1 MNISLFLRFF
11 LPLLAVLAVIA
22 VALTPVADNLITR
35 WFQHDVEIRSR
46 LIFNSIHDSLLVL
59 ARQTSRREME
69 GLFERIAGDE
79 RVMAVGWCDGAGKL
93 QRTSKAWPKKFDCP
107 AARAGGQPTFRI
119 EAHERG
125 KVLLATFPIS
135 GEDASLGRL
144 LILHDMSF
152 AAGRSL
158 DARLYL
164 MTFLVLL
171 GLAVAGITVL
181 IARLTLRGWIR
192 SVRQSLQ
199 APLGSFTPGKDPQ
212 LAPVIGEIRQ
222 LLRDLDISRRTAT
235 GIRVDWSPDTLRRVL
250 ESELPNV
257 QVIAVSN
264 REPYIHNHGPDGKI
278 TLQHPASGLVTALE
292 PVMQACRGVWIAHGS
307 GSADRDTVDGAD
319 RIAVP
324 PGTPLYTLR
333 RIWLS
338 DEEQDG
344 YYYGLANEGLW
355 PLCHITYVR
364 PVFRQ
369 SDWEQYV
376 AVNRKF
382 ADAVVA
388 EAAHPDPVVLVHD
401 YHFALV
407 PRMIREKLPQ
417 ATVIAFWHIP
427 WPNSEVF
434 GICPWREKIVDGLLG
449 SSVIGFH
456 TQLHCNNFIETADRF
471 IECHIDR
478 EQATISVGGHAAL
491 VRPYP
496 ISIAWPPS
504 PLENLPPAPEC
515 RAGVLARYG
524 LPADTLLG
532 VGVERFDFTKGIPD
546 RFRAV
551 EILFEQ
557 YPEWIGRF
565 VLLQVAAPSRSKLAA
580 YQEIRKESAAVAER
594 INARFARGAYKPI
607 ILVVQHHEP
616 EQVYE
621 LFRAADL
628 AIVSSLHD
636 GMNLVAKEF
645 VAARDDEQGVLI
657 LSNFAGASRELLEAL
672 IVNPFDAR
680 ATADA
685 IDRALRMPSD
695 QKRERMRLMR
705 ESVRENNVYYWA
717 GRMLLDASRIRK
729 RNRIESNI
737 ASVGNRGASDA

>member
-1 MNISLFLRFF
+1 MNVGLFLRFF
-11 LPLLAVLAVIA
+11 VPLLAVLAVTAA
-22 VALTPVADNLITR
+22 VLTPAADRLIIR
-35 WFQHDVEIRSR
+35 WFRYDVEMRSR
-46 LIFNSIHDSLLVL
+46 LIFNSIQESLSAL
-59 ARQTSRREME
+59 AQRKAWREMDV
-69 GLFERIAGDE
+69 LFERIATDE
-79 RVMAVGWCDGAGKL
+79 RVMAIGWCDGAGRL
-93 QRTSKAWPKKFDCP
+93 QRANKAWPKQFGCVETGADREP
-107 AARAGGQPTFRI
+107 LFRSEI
-119 EAHERG
+119 YERG
-125 KVLLATFPIS
+125 TVLRAAFRLS
-135 GEDASLGRL
+135 GEDPALGRL

-152 AAGRSL
+152 AVGRSF

-164 MTFLVLL
+164 TGFLVLL
-171 GLAVAGITVL
+171 GLAVAGVTVL
-181 IARLTLRGWIR
+181 IARLTLHGWIR
-192 SVRQSLQ
+192 SVRKSLR
-199 APLGSFTPGKDPQ
+199 APLGSFTPGPDPQ

-235 GIRVDWSPDTLRRVL
+235 GIRVDWSPDTLRRAL

-257 QVIAVSN
+257 QVIIASN
-264 REPYIHNHGPDGKI
+264 REPYIHNFGPNNEI

-292 PVMQACRGVWIAHGS
+292 PVMRACGGIWIAHGS
-307 GSADRDTVDGAD
+307 GTADRHTVDKFD

-324 PGTPLYTLR
+324 PEAPHYTLR
-333 RIWLS
+333 RVWLS
-338 DEEQDG
+338 EAEQEG

-355 PLCHITYVR
+355 ALCHITFVR
-364 PVFRQ
+364 PAFRE

-382 ADAVVA
+382 ADAIVA
-388 EAAHPDPVVLVHD
+388 EAMRPDPIVLVHD
-401 YHFALV
+401 YHLALV
-407 PRMIREKLPQ
+407 PRMVREKMPQ
-417 ATVIAFWHIP
+417 ATIIAFWHIP

-449 SSVIGFH
+449 SSVVGFH

-478 EQATISVGGHAAL
+478 EQATVSVGGHATL

-496 ISIAWPPS
+496 ISIAWPPL
-504 PLENLPPAPEC
+504 PLANLPPAPEC
-515 RAGVLARYG
+515 RAAVLARYG

-551 EILFEQ
+551 EILLEL

-565 VLLQVAAPSRSKLAA
+565 VFLQVAAPSRSKLAA
-580 YQEIRKESAAVAER
+580 YQDVQKESAAIADQ
-594 INARFARGAYKPI
+594 INARFSRGAYKPI
-607 ILVVQHHEP
+607 ILVAQHHEP

-621 LFRAADL
+621 LFRAADVV
-628 AIVSSLHD
+628 IVSSLHD

-645 VAARDDEQGVLI
+645 VAARDDERGVLI
-657 LSNFAGASRELLEAL
+657 LSNFAGAARELLEAL

-685 IDRALRMPSD
+685 IDRALRMPPD
-695 QKRERMRLMR
+695 QQRERMRLMR
-705 ESVRENNVYYWA
+705 ESVSENNVFYWA

-729 RNRIESNI
+729 RSRIESNI
-737 ASVGNRGASDA
+737 ASVSEQEAKNA

>member
-1 MNISLFLRFF
+1 MNARLFARFLF
-11 LPLLAVLAVIA
+11 PLLTVLAVMA
-22 VALTPVADNLITR
+22 AALTPITDSLIAR
-35 WFQHDVEIRSR
+35 WFQYDVEVRSR
-46 LIFNSIHDSLLVL
+46 LIFNSIQEPLVAL
-59 ARQTSRREME
+59 TRQASRRDLED
-69 GLFERIAGDE
+69 LFERIAADE

-93 QRTSKAWPKKFDCP
+93 RVTSKAWPARFGCP
-107 AARAGGQPTFRI
+107 SPGAIGRPTFHV
-119 EAHERG
+119 EDYDRG
-125 KVLLATFPIS
+125 TVLLAAFSIS
-135 GEDASLGRL
+135 DKDPSLGHL
-144 LILHDMSF
+144 LILHDMRF
-152 AAGRSL
+152 AAERSF

-164 MTFLVLL
+164 MAFLVLVT
-171 GLAVAGITVL
+171 LAVAGVTVL
-181 IARLTLRGWIR
+181 MARLTLRGWIR
-192 SVRQSLQ
+192 SVRRSLE
-199 APLGSFTPGKDPQ
+199 APLGSFQTDKNPH

-235 GIRVDWSPDTLRRVL
+235 GIRVDWSPDTLRRTL
-250 ESELPNV
+250 EGELPNV
-257 QVIAVSN
+257 QVIVASN
-264 REPYIHNHGPDGKI
+264 REPYIHNRGPDGNI

-307 GSADRDTVDGAD
+307 GSADRDTVDSSD
-319 RIAVP
+319 HIAVP
-324 PGTPLYTLR
+324 PEAPLYTLR

-338 DEEQDG
+338 DDEQEG

-355 PLCHITYVR
+355 ALCHITFVR
-364 PVFRQ
+364 PVFRE

-382 ADAVVA
+382 ADAIVA
-388 EAAHPDPVVLVHD
+388 ESERPDPIVLVQD

-407 PRMIREKLPQ
+407 PRMVREKLPH
-417 ATVIAFWHIP
+417 AMIIAFWHIP

-434 GICPWREKIVDGLLG
+434 GICPWREKILDGLLG
-449 SSVIGFH
+449 SSVIGFQ
-456 TQLHCNNFIETADRF
+456 TQLYCNNFIETVDRL

-496 ISIAWPPS
+496 ISIAWPPP
-504 PLENLPPAPEC
+504 PLKNLPPAPEC
-515 RAGVLARYG
+515 RAAVFARYE
-524 LPADTLLG
+524 LPADTMLG

-551 EILFEQ
+551 EILFERH
-557 YPEWIGRF
+557 PEWIGRF
-565 VLLQVAAPSRSKLAA
+565 VLIQVAAPSRSKLAA
-580 YQEIRKESAAVAER
+580 YQEIQRESTAVAEE
-594 INARFARGAYKPI
+594 INVRFGHRGYKPI
-607 ILVVQHHEP
+607 ILVAQHHEP

-621 LFRAADL
+621 LFRAADV

-685 IDRALRMPSD
+685 IDRALRMPPEE
-695 QKRERMRLMR
+695 KRERIRLMR
-705 ESVRENNVYYWA
+705 ELVSENNIYYWA

-737 ASVGNRGASDA
+737 ASVGGRTTTDA